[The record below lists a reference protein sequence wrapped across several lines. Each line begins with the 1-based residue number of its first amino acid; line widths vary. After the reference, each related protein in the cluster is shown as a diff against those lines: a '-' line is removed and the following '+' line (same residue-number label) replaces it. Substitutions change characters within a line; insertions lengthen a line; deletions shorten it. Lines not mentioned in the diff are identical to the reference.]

1 MLFRNR
7 ANCRRNLIL
16 LAASLLCLT
25 PPQEV
30 NAQDFDRGV
39 SAYEAGDY
47 LTALRELRPLA
58 EQGDAVAQNYLGVMY
73 YNGQGVPQ
81 NYAEAV
87 RLYRLAAEQGIAD
100 AQ

>member
-1 MLFRNR
+1 M
-7 ANCRRNLIL
+7 RNLVIIAGAL
-16 LAASLLCLT
+16 MSLTL
-25 PPQEV
+25 PSSV
-30 NAQDFDRGV
+30 AAQDFDRGV